1 MLSHLKNTTV
11 KTLLTG
17 LLVSLPLHA
26 HAEALVS
33 VGNAVIRPQAV
44 EQIIRESIADALTAH
59 ISSSSMSFMLP
70 AIEQT
75 IPLPETN
82 GNLKSILDVLGLK
95 DQIDMQISPIKADF
109 TLPKAGLKIDIK
121 NRAANS
127 FAISAKWS
135 LTALSAKANS
145 LTIHVPAGVFGQ
157 AFDIASSPL
166 QMGLKAGSQPIEL
179 EIDLLADLSESG
191 AKFKMQGFH
200 TNLSDTNHPEF
211 SLLLGQLTVN
221 NTPLTLQITSNGQTI
236 QADEPSIR
244 AELQTMESAYI
255 DNVRLKIIDELQ
267 SNVAILGQT
276 LQKLAPLKFDFSSDD
291 LLAAAPKSLTS
302 QPGVRELLG
311 GLELSGLVSY
321 LQSVPSANV
330 YSSQVSAKI
339 CLDKVCVANTVPV
352 TRIGSEDL
360 RAMRPREDLGVVLY
374 ESFLQS
380 VVNTQVFQKRFA
392 TYYNT
397 TGTTAGA
404 TLAQPGVKVYLDP
417 NSNALIAILNL
428 EIDIAKTA
436 TSKSPFGQRLQAD
449 VGDLLES
456 EFGAGK
462 LIQVPVPIS
471 VEFGGI
477 VTDSTGTNL
486 ILRTKL
492 PAFATPGNFTPSSLC
507 SISECPNNVPK
518 MTSTVR
524 KSFLK
529 ELEVQVVATVPSEIK
544 IPLQPIILKT
554 FEFNAKNVTITPAH
568 GLLITGGMTN
578 TPGAKP

>member
-11 KTLLTG
+11 KTLLAG

-26 HAEALVS
+26 HAETLVS
-33 VGNAVIRPQAV
+33 VGNAVIRPKAV

-59 ISSSSMSFMLP
+59 ISSSSMSFNLP
-70 AIEQT
+70 AIDET

-82 GNLKSILDVLGLK
+82 GDLKSILDVLGLK
-95 DQIDMQISPIKADF
+95 DQIAMQISPIQADF

-121 NRAANS
+121 NRGANS

-135 LTALSAKANS
+135 LTALSAKANT
-145 LTIHVPAGVFGQ
+145 LLIHVPAGVFGQ

-166 QMGLKAGSQPIEL
+166 QMGLKAGTQPIQL
-179 EIDLLADLSESG
+179 EIDLLADLNESG

-200 TNLSDTNHPEF
+200 TNLTDTNHPEF
-211 SLLLGQLTVN
+211 SLVLGQLTVN
-221 NTPLTLQITSNGQTI
+221 NAPLTLQITSNGQTL

-255 DNVRLKIIDELQ
+255 DSVRLKIIDELQ
-267 SNVAILGQT
+267 SNVAALGQT

-291 LLAAAPKSLTS
+291 LIAAAPASLS
-302 QPGVRELLG
+302 AQPGVRELLG

-321 LQSVPSANV
+321 LQSIPSANV

-339 CLDKVCVANTVPV
+339 CLDKVCVANSVPV
-352 TRIGSEDL
+352 TQISSQDL
-360 RAMRPREDLGVVLY
+360 RAMQPNEDLGVVLY

-397 TGTTAGA
+397 TGTAAGA
-404 TLAQPGVKVYLDP
+404 KLAQAGVKVYVDP

-428 EIDIAKTA
+428 EIDISKTA
-436 TSKSPFGQRLQAD
+436 TSKSPFAQRIQAD
-449 VGDLLES
+449 IGGLLES

-462 LIQVPVPIS
+462 LIQVPIPIS
-471 VEFGGI
+471 IQFGGI
-477 VTDSTGTNL
+477 ATDSTGTNL
-486 ILRTKL
+486 TIRTAL
-492 PAFATPGNFTPSSLC
+492 PAFASPGTFAASSLC
-507 SISECPNNVPK
+507 SISDCPNNVSK
-518 MTSTVR
+518 MTGTVR

-529 ELEVQVVATVPSEIK
+529 DLETQVAASVPSEIK

-554 FEFNAKNVTITPAH
+554 FEFNASNVTITPDH
-568 GLLITGGMTN
+568 GLLITGNMKN